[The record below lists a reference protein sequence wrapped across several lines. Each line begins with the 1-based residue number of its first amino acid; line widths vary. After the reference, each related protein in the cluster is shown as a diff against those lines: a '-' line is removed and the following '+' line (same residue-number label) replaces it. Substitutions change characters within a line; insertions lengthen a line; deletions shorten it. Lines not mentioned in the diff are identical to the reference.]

1 MRQKAEIIAKAEC
14 DFLFHT
20 SHPTIV
26 ASDMVKS
33 ACPDISPR

>member
-1 MRQKAEIIAKAEC
+1 MWQKAEIIAKAEC
-14 DFLFHT
+14 DFLFYT
-20 SHPTIV
+20 YPTIV